1 MPIIGSGGIFNIPDV
16 KEKMEAG
23 AGLIQVWTAFI
34 YLGPGL
40 VKKLLKP

>member
-1 MPIIGSGGIFNIPDV
+1 M
-16 KEKMEAG
+16 KEKMDAG

-40 VKKLLKP
+40 VKKLLKR